1 MRRTSGNIYGMT
13 TRRDFITTG
22 AAAAAA
28 AFASRPAFALPPVRE
43 KLNAVGLQLYTLRRE
58 MGVNVEDTLRRVAAI
73 GYREVEFAGYV
84 GRDPAALRATLD
96 ALSLSAPSCHVGLD
110 AVEAQFGATAAAAK
124 VLGHR
129 WVTVAST
136 PRSHFQSV
144 AALKALAV
152 RFTEAGKRLRDAGM
166 RFAYHNHNIEL
177 TAVEGAVPLD
187 VLVGESDP
195 AVVDF
200 EMDVYWT
207 VQGGADP
214 LAWFTR
220 FPGRFRLVHV
230 KDSAGPPAHE
240 MRDVGAGIIDWKAIF
255 AKHGQAGIEH
265 YIVEH
270 DNPKDAYAS
279 VTASYGYLHTLE
291 F

>member
-1 MRRTSGNIYGMT
+1 MT
-13 TRRDFITTG
+13 TRRDFIRTG

-28 AFASRPAFALPPVRE
+28 AAAALAARPALALNTPPE
-43 KLNAVGLQLYTLRRE
+43 KLKAVGLQLYTLRRE
-58 MGVNVEDTLRRVAAI
+58 MGAGVEDTLKRVAAI
-73 GYREVEFAGYV
+73 GYREVEFAGYFS
-84 GRDPAALRATLD
+84 RDPVALRATLD
-96 ALSLSAPSCHVGLD
+96 ALQLSAVSCHVGLD
-110 AVEAQFGATAAAAK
+110 AVEAQFDATVAAAK
-124 VLGHR
+124 TLGHR

-144 AALKALAV
+144 ASLKALAG
-152 RFTEAGKRLRDAGM
+152 RFTEAGRRLRDAGM

-177 TAVEGAVPLD
+177 TPVEGTAPLE
-187 VLVGESDP
+187 VLVGESDA

-214 LAWFTR
+214 LAWFRR

-230 KDSAGPPAHE
+230 KDSSGAPAHE
-240 MRDVGAGIIDWKAIF
+240 MRDVGAGTIDWKAIF
-255 AKHGQAGIEH
+255 AKHKQAGIEH

-270 DNPKDAYAS
+270 DNPGDAYAS
-279 VTASYGYLHTLE
+279 VTASYNYLHTLE